1 MRYAL
6 DFARLVDG
14 QAFVGDPEHHASWHG
29 FGQPVLAA
37 ADGTVVSVRDDLAE
51 QPVGVIAQGEGNAI
65 VLDIGGGR
73 YVVLEHLQQGSALV
87 RPGQSVARGQWIAS
101 VGNTGESLSPHLHV
115 QIQDR
120 PSDPDAVAEAESI
133 SGGDMLEILP
143 SGKVARFGSRV
154 GWVPAGG
161 LHLCDRLVTERPPVA
176 LCFSSEPMS
185 FSRTTISLSKTT
197 PGLTTRRRLAA
208 LET

>member
-1 MRYAL
+1 MTHHYAHPHVRYAL

-29 FGQPVLAA
+29 FGQPVAA

-161 LHLCDRLVTERPPVA
+161 FAPVRSA
-176 LCFSSEPMS
+176 
-185 FSRTTISLSKTT
+185 RD
-197 PGLTTRRRLAA
+197 
-208 LET
+208 

>member
-6 DFARLVDG
+6 DVARLVDG

-161 LHLCDRLVTERPPVA
+161 FAPVRSA
-176 LCFSSEPMS
+176 
-185 FSRTTISLSKTT
+185 RD
-197 PGLTTRRRLAA
+197 
-208 LET
+208 